1 MGTVMLAVLMIVGP
15 AAFAALG
22 VVLCRKLLRGR
33 IREGH
38 NDVLV
43 PIFLNAGVLFAV
55 VLGFMV
61 IAVWESYDAAKTTVA
76 MEAATLVSLYR
87 TTYGMPPET
96 GDKLRV
102 MARAYARAVIED
114 EWSTQAATGRGSSS
128 ARRAIGN
135 MFRAFG
141 DGTISSEMKKD
152 YPLICQAFMTA
163 VTEVTAARNK
173 RNIQAHES
181 LPWAMWLAAIG
192 GAFIVITMSCLI
204 HMEIQWPH
212 VLMAAAMAALI
223 GLLLFTCQIM
233 SHPFSGPLAISAESF
248 ENTLLVFQDVDKGN

>member
-1 MGTVMLAVLMIVGP
+1 MNSVMLAALVIGVP
-15 AAFAALG
+15 AVYAALG
-22 VVLCRKLLRGR
+22 VALSRKLLRGR

-61 IAVWESYDAAKTTVA
+61 IAVWESYDHAKSTVA
-76 MEAATLVSLYR
+76 SEAATLVTLYR
-87 TTYGMPPET
+87 TTYVMPPET
-96 GDKLRV
+96 GDKLRD
-102 MARAYARAVIED
+102 MTRNYAKAVIED
-114 EWSTQAATGRGSSS
+114 EWPTQATTGGGSST
-128 ARRAIGN
+128 ARKAIGN
-135 MFRAFG
+135 LFRAFA
-141 DGTISSEMKKD
+141 DGTISSEIKST
-152 YPLICQAFMTA
+152 YPLISEAFMTA
-163 VTEVTAARNK
+163 VTEVTAARNN
-173 RNIQAHES
+173 RIIQASES

-192 GAFIVITMSCLI
+192 GAFIVISMSCLI
-204 HMEIQWPH
+204 HMEAQWPH

-248 ENTLLVFQDVDKGN
+248 ESTLLVFQDVDKGQ